1 MNRLI
6 ATNSVPFSG
15 RDVAPGSGTPQ
26 YATDGVPGTTPTT
39 IWPAY
44 AWNMI
49 QDELM
54 ALIAAAGITPDDTN
68 WAQVLQALQNYFG
81 RNRAV
86 FMVSGALVNGTALA
100 GWTNGGNFVIPAPTL
115 FVRGWGAGG
124 GSGGCTGASSAGG
137 AGGGAGYVE
146 GALRG
151 LTVGANLAVQ
161 IGAGGTPGTGAG
173 NGGNGGASS
182 IGALSAAGGYGGAGG
197 ASTIGAGGT
206 AGTGAGGDLNL
217 YGQGGGQGYPVG
229 GSTWVSGLGG
239 GCFGTPPAGPGVS
252 DVSEVGGAGIFPG
265 GGAAGP
271 LLAANG
277 AEGASGL
284 IIASW

>member
-173 NGGNGGASS
+173 
-182 IGALSAAGGYGGAGG
+182 
-197 ASTIGAGGT
+197 
-206 AGTGAGGDLNL
+206 GDLNL